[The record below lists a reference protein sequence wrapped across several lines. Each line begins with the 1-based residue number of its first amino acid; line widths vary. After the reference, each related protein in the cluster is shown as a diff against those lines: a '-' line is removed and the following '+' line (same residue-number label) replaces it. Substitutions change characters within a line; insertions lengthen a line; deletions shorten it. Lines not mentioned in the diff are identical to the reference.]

1 MCDFFFV
8 ILCDH
13 LLFKKKSFMHATLF
27 LPNLDFVELLGV
39 FAAICHLNE
48 CLNFGMFF

>member
-1 MCDFFFV
+1 M

-13 LLFKKKSFMHATLF
+13 LLFF
-27 LPNLDFVELLGV
+27 LKFIYACQFFLSSLDFVEPLGV

-48 CLNFGMFF
+48 SLAFGMLI